1 MLWTEKASKILKKF
15 FGYTELK
22 DKQYSVINELLSGN
36 DVIGLLPTGYGKSM
50 CYILPPLVTKKTM
63 VIISPLISL
72 MEDQKDKL
80 NQIGIP
86 VSALNSNNSNKQD
99 EIEQILDGDIKII
112 YMSPEYLIEGEGL
125 NIVEKLI
132 ASEQLGF
139 LAVDE
144 SHCLSSWGH
153 DFRPNYLK
161 LAEFRDLYPQIP
173 ILAVTATA
181 KQQVITDIVNFLK
194 LNNPEIIR
202 ANFDRPNLFLDI
214 KELPEVPENT
224 KPRFKKD
231 TKYNMKADLIKY
243 WINKYPNERIIVYVN
258 SRDDSESISE
268 ALNKIIPN
276 CSESYHAGLSK
287 KQRELVHSQFAEATT
302 KIIIATI
309 AFGMGID
316 QVVKCVIIFGCP
328 SSIEEYYQEIGRA
341 GRDSLDAHTV
351 LYYDKNAANRTY
363 FVIKNDKDKSK
374 QKINKNKIENLNTI
388 KNYVDFKLC
397 RRQFILDY
405 FGLKKNYFAYNGFN
419 CSKCD
424 NCLKKNLVDITTY
437 MYDYCINKKYNKI
450 AYNAID
456 TYKLKLIIND
466 WEKYINFKK
475 CTLEN
480 IPDEL
485 RIKLPDII
493 IDSTNGNETDI
504 YDKYKNIKL

>member
-1 MLWTEKASKILKKF
+1 MLWTEKASKILNKY

-22 DKQYSVINELLSGN
+22 EKQYSVINELLLGN

-63 VIISPLISL
+63 IIISPLISL

-80 NQIGIP
+80 NNIGIP

-99 EIEQILDGDIKII
+99 EIEQILDGKIKII
-112 YMSPEYLIEGEGL
+112 YMSPEYLIDGEGL
-125 NIVEKLI
+125 NLVNKLI
-132 ASEQLGF
+132 EINKLGF
-139 LAVDE
+139 LAIDE

-161 LAEFRDLYPQIP
+161 LSEFRDLYPQIP

-181 KQQVITDIVNFLK
+181 KQQVVTDIINFLK
-194 LNNPEIIR
+194 LNDPEIIR
-202 ANFDRPNLFLDI
+202 ANFDRPNLFLDV
-214 KELPEVPENT
+214 KELPKVPDNT

-231 TKYNMKADLIKY
+231 EKYNVKANLIKY

-258 SRDDSESISE
+258 SRDDSDNISE

-287 KQRELVHSQFAEATT
+287 KQRDMVHSQFADAVT

-316 QVVKCVIIFGCP
+316 QIVKCVIIFGCP

-341 GRDSLDAHTV
+341 GRDGLDAHTV
-351 LYYDKNAANRTY
+351 LYYDKNAARRTFY
-363 FVIKNDKDKSK
+363 VIEHDKDINKKKINENKIKN
-374 QKINKNKIENLNTI
+374 LNI
-388 KNYVDFKLC
+388 VKNYADFKLC
-397 RRQFILDY
+397 RRQFILEY
-405 FGLKKNYFAYNGFN
+405 FSSHKNYFTYNSFN

-424 NCLKKNLVDITTY
+424 NCLKKNLVDITSHI
-437 MYDYCINKKYNKI
+437 YDYIINKKYNKV
-450 AYNAID
+450 AQNAIND
-456 TYKLKLIIND
+456 YNLKYIITN

-475 CTLEN
+475 YTLET
-480 IPDEL
+480 IPNEL

-493 IDSTNGNETDI
+493 IETNIETTDI